1 MIGRG
6 LVAGL
11 CALALAASILPRVP
25 MAQTPT
31 AAPAEIPAET
41 PADTI
46 DRWRVLLELDLARE
60 VAAEGLPLVSPGGSL
75 ENEGEARA
83 LVARALWDAGRDSA
97 ELLSTSGLREG
108 TRGFVVLEHARQEI
122 ADDRL
127 DAALARLRAPP
138 GSAEAV
144 AHPAHPQSWLLLG
157 RALARSG
164 DLAGAA
170 PHLKRFLEL
179 APLDREAPAAL
190 HMLAEEALQRR
201 DGAAAK
207 AYADREQELARWH
220 AYRRVRL
227 LQIRENPREPLP
239 RLGLGQLLL
248 EAKQYG
254 QARAVLE
261 ELARLAPDFAHG
273 WFHLGEARRMLSDM
287 PGAEQAYS
295 KALELDPA
303 LVLARYN
310 RAVIALR
317 AGREEEARADF
328 EQIVAGPRGGDPLMA
343 GAHLALARLLLRA
356 GEKEAAQASYLRY
369 RELGGRDPLEP
380 PADK

>member
-1 MIGRG
+1 MRWSFIPRLGAFA
-6 LVAGL
+6 LVASGF
-11 CALALAASILPRVP
+11 ASSSA
-25 MAQTPT
+25 AQTPR
-31 AAPAEIPAET
+31 PSPAET
-41 PADTI
+41 PGETPQETLG
-46 DRWRVLLELDLARE
+46 RWRELLELDLARE
-60 VAAEGLPLVSPGGSL
+60 VAAEGLPRVTAGGAL
-75 ENEGEARA
+75 EREGEARA
-83 LVARALWDAGRDSA
+83 LVARALWDAGRDA
-97 ELLSTSGLREG
+97 GELLSTPGLREG
-108 TRGFVVLEHARQEI
+108 TQGFVALERARQEI

-127 DAALARLRAPP
+127 EAALARLRAPP
-138 GSAEAV
+138 GSAHAV
-144 AHPAHPQSWLLLG
+144 AHPEHPQSWLLLG

-207 AYADREQELARWH
+207 ACADREQELARWH

-239 RLGLGQLLL
+239 RLGLALLLL
-248 EAKQYG
+248 EAKQYAR
-254 QARAVLE
+254 ARAVLE
-261 ELARLAPDFAHG
+261 ELANLAPDFAPG
-273 WFHLGEARRMLSDM
+273 WFHLGEARRMQDDL
-287 PGAEQAYS
+287 PGAEEAYS
-295 KALELDPA
+295 KALALDPT

-343 GAHLALARLLLRA
+343 GAHLALARLQLRA
-356 GEKEAAQASYLRY
+356 GDTRASQASYLRY

>member
-1 MIGRG
+1 MIARG

-11 CALALAASILPRVP
+11 CALALAAS
-25 MAQTPT
+25 ASSSQTPS
-31 AAPAEIPAET
+31 APAAEAPAKTPAET
-41 PADTI
+41 VG
-46 DRWRVLLELDLARE
+46 RWRELLELDLARE
-60 VAAEGLPLVSPGGSL
+60 VAAEGLPLVSPDGSL
-75 ENEGEARA
+75 EKEGEARA

-108 TRGFVVLEHARQEI
+108 THGFVVLERARQEI

-127 DAALARLRAPP
+127 EGALARLRAPP
-138 GSAEAV
+138 GSAQAV
-144 AHPAHPQSWLLLG
+144 AHPEHPQSWLLLG

-179 APLDREAPAAL
+179 APLDRVAPAAL

-227 LQIRENPREPLP
+227 LQIREKPREPLP

-261 ELARLAPDFAHG
+261 ELVKLAPDFAHG
-273 WFHLGEARRMLSDM
+273 WFHLGEARRMLDDM

-295 KALELDPA
+295 KALELNPA

-328 EQIVAGPRGGDPLMA
+328 EQIVADPRGGNPLMA